1 MASLHSPQ
9 GRTYSLMKELGY
21 LFAELNL
28 SATSAEDRQ
37 RLFKALDRQQRGRI
51 SAPRDGPPCCNS
63 NLDLRQVGR
72 TSMPALSSS
81 RRALQSPLQGCA
93 SEYIVM

>member
-1 MASLHSPQ
+1 
-9 GRTYSLMKELGY
+9 MKELGY

-51 SAPRDGPPCCNS
+51 SVPPRC
-63 NLDLRQVGR
+63 
-72 TSMPALSSS
+72 TS
-81 RRALQSPLQGCA
+81 LQL
-93 SEYIVM
+93 

>member
-1 MASLHSPQ
+1 
-9 GRTYSLMKELGY
+9 MKELGY

-51 SAPRDGPPCCNS
+51 SAPPRCPS
-63 NLDLRQVGR
+63 
-72 TSMPALSSS
+72 
-81 RRALQSPLQGCA
+81 LQLYS
-93 SEYIVM
+93 